1 MMNTSRWSFLVSNS
15 TVSHN
20 GICRGGGRIIPSLN
34 LFFHLQTFVI
44 TQNMKCNTD
53 QYHRLQPLSTKKAT
67 FSFIY
72 PLEASSDW
80 LRQLPVLHRVAW
92 VGGWKYT
99 VSPLPWQISLREQVV
114 VLVVFFPIRAVQHRS
129 ASQL

>member
-1 MMNTSRWSFLVSNS
+1 MGSV
-15 TVSHN
+15 
-20 GICRGGGRIIPSLN
+20 GGGRIIPSLN

-80 LRQLPVLHRVAW
+80 LRQLPVLHRVA
-92 VGGWKYT
+92 GLADESIPYHHC
-99 VSPLPWQISLREQVV
+99 LDRY
-114 VLVVFFPIRAVQHRS
+114 HS
-129 ASQL
+129 ANKW